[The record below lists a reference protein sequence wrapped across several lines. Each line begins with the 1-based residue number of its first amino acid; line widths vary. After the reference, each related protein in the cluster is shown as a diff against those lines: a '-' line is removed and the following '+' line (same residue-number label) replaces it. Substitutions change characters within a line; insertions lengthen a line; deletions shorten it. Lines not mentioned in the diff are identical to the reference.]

1 MSFQP
6 SCDATLDRAIRVL
19 CSKGY
24 IGNLKK
30 NLRDLQRETE
40 DLRAIQDVVKNK
52 VAREK
57 VKHRHM
63 LKPVQ
68 VWLTRVESINTRA
81 DDILSTSPAQLQKLC
96 LCGICSKNVCLS
108 YSYGRRVF
116 LLLEEVKKLKSE
128 GNFQELTELTVICE
142 VVERPTRTTIGQ
154 EEMFENGMGGVCKTT
169 LLKNIHN
176 NFAEMDVDRGV
187 SRCKYFKGSHHFVLY
202 K

>member
-1 MSFQP
+1 MGNCMSFQP
-6 SCDATLDRAIRVL
+6 SCDATLDRAISVL

-24 IGNLKK
+24 IGHLKK

-68 VWLTRVESINTRA
+68 VWLTRVESFNTRV
-81 DDILSTSPAQLQKLC
+81 DDTLSTSPAQLQKLC

-108 YSYGRRVF
+108 YNYGRNIWFDIMSVTMDI
-116 LLLEEVKKLKSE
+116 EVHDGALSLSISVQ
-128 GNFQELTELTVICE
+128 F
-142 VVERPTRTTIGQ
+142 
-154 EEMFENGMGGVCKTT
+154 
-169 LLKNIHN
+169 
-176 NFAEMDVDRGV
+176 
-187 SRCKYFKGSHHFVLY
+187 
-202 K
+202 